1 LMKKLVADMDDDGS
15 KTAQRILGVVKGNN
29 SSMHARIYNF
39 GFFVCEILNLAV
51 VAISISILNAL
62 LNGEFSSYGTN
73 VQTYMSF
80 EKNPNLPEL
89 ESPANPM
96 CHLFPT
102 EVSCNVKSGGIT
114 GGANKNN
121 ILCLLPNNVFYQYFF
136 LILWW
141 WYMITISV
149 SCLGI
154 VYRLVQIFLPQLG
167 RMRLNVMW
175 NAMGVPLMYRQQM
188 QNLRLTSSQT
198 FLLVR
203 LVGNLKG
210 SQVIKLF
217 DEMDLDNAME
227 NSDESSELVNKK
239 SLGI

>member
-1 LMKKLVADMDDDGS
+1 MLVADMDDDGS

-80 EKNPNLPEL
+80 EKNPNLPEQ

-102 EVSCNVKSGGIT
+102 EVSCNVRSGGIT
-114 GGANKNN
+114 GGDNKENV
-121 ILCLLPNNVFYQYFF
+121 LCLLPNNVFYQYFF

-141 WYMITISV
+141 WYVVLLSISCV
-149 SCLGI
+149 GLMF
-154 VYRLVQIFLPQLG
+154 RLLQIFLPKFG
-167 RMRLNVMW
+167 RMQLNSMLG
-175 NAMGVPLMYRQQM
+175 AMGLSE
-188 QNLRLTSSQT
+188 NHLRKEKLTTSAT
-198 FLLVR
+198 FLLLR
-203 LVGNLKG
+203 LVRNLKG

-217 DEMDLDNAME
+217 EAME
-227 NSDESSELVNKK
+227 QNTKMSQQKDFTEESL
-239 SLGI
+239 